1 MCFTLQTVPAGVHS
15 PAPLREAGRGL
26 EPLPGG
32 CWAAGGGA
40 GAGLAQQ
47 GAAWGRLSL
56 GLLGPG
62 QHSH

>member
-1 MCFTLQTVPAGVHS
+1 MCFPLQTVPAGVQP

-32 CWAAGGGA
+32 CGAAGGGA

-47 GAAWGRLSL
+47 AAGGRLSL